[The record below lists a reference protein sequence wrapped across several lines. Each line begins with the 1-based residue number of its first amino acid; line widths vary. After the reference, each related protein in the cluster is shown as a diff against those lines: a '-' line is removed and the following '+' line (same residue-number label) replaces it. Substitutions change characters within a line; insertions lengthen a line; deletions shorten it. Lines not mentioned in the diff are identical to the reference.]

1 MVHNEI
7 HTIDLLIIAA
17 YLIAMVL
24 IGLVVV
30 RKVRNMDDYY
40 LGGRSFG
47 PLVLMATVC
56 ATIIGGSGLIHR
68 LGLSCIII
76 HLQLMD
82 LRHQIDW
89 RKLPGRII
97 IYILVPLHITKS
109 GKQLIATKHLKRA
122 GVSCFRNL
130 TLV

>member
-40 LGGRSFG
+40 PADRPVRNFIVADGAPVAGGICHYR
-47 PLVLMATVC
+47 
-56 ATIIGGSGLIHR
+56 
-68 LGLSCIII
+68 
-76 HLQLMD
+76 
-82 LRHQIDW
+82 
-89 RKLPGRII
+89 
-97 IYILVPLHITKS
+97 
-109 GKQLIATKHLKRA
+109 
-122 GVSCFRNL
+122 
-130 TLV
+130 

>member
-40 LGGRSFG
+40 LGGS
-47 PLVLMATVC
+47 L
-56 ATIIGGSGLIHR
+56 
-68 LGLSCIII
+68 
-76 HLQLMD
+76 D
-82 LRHQIDW
+82 LW
-89 RKLPGRII
+89 
-97 IYILVPLHITKS
+97 
-109 GKQLIATKHLKRA
+109 
-122 GVSCFRNL
+122 C
-130 TLV
+130 

>member
-7 HTIDLLIIAA
+7 HAIDLAIIAA

-30 RKVRNMDDYY
+30 KKVKSMDDYY

-56 ATIIGGSGLIHR
+56 ATIIGGQRPDGPCGRCVFQR
-68 LGLSCIII
+68 LQGHHDGAAVSARDVYL
-76 HLQLMD
+76 
-82 LRHQIDW
+82 LRLCRTYFRRRTEIQRHVH
-89 RKLPGRII
+89 PGS
-97 IYILVPLHITKS
+97 V
-109 GKQLIATKHLKRA
+109 
-122 GVSCFRNL
+122 
-130 TLV
+130 

>member
-47 PLVLMATVC
+47 PLVLMATV
-56 ATIIGGSGLIHR
+56 
-68 LGLSCIII
+68 
-76 HLQLMD
+76 
-82 LRHQIDW
+82 
-89 RKLPGRII
+89 
-97 IYILVPLHITKS
+97 
-109 GKQLIATKHLKRA
+109 
-122 GVSCFRNL
+122 
-130 TLV
+130 

>member
-47 PLVLMATVC
+47 PLGHLAGC
-56 ATIIGGSGLIHR
+56 QDGRGLAAD
-68 LGLSCIII
+68 G
-76 HLQLMD
+76 
-82 LRHQIDW
+82 
-89 RKLPGRII
+89 
-97 IYILVPLHITKS
+97 
-109 GKQLIATKHLKRA
+109 
-122 GVSCFRNL
+122 
-130 TLV
+130 